1 MIDGLDEAAQEAW
14 RISSEVLSLLAGNAR
29 IIVATRDLAPIE
41 DGPGLVERLA
51 PQNLID
57 LGDTAN
63 RQDATEAVRAY
74 VARRPAGAVTWTM
87 HTASVAEAI
96 IRLARGEGEGLFL
109 LARVITSQLRAEPV
123 DTSQPDWEAT
133 LSQSVEAAFT
143 RDIERIPPLRRDGTD
158 LPAAA
163 RGAAGP
169 PWRGATALA
178 CPPTSGP

>member
-29 IIVATRDLAPIE
+29 IIVATRDLAPVE

-74 VARRPAGAVTWTM
+74 VARRSAP
-87 HTASVAEAI
+87 
-96 IRLARGEGEGLFL
+96 
-109 LARVITSQLRAEPV
+109 
-123 DTSQPDWEAT
+123 
-133 LSQSVEAAFT
+133 
-143 RDIERIPPLRRDGTD
+143 
-158 LPAAA
+158 
-163 RGAAGP
+163 
-169 PWRGATALA
+169 
-178 CPPTSGP
+178 

>member
-1 MIDGLDEAAQEAW
+1 M
-14 RISSEVLSLLAGNAR
+14 
-29 IIVATRDLAPIE
+29 
-41 DGPGLVERLA
+41 
-51 PQNLID
+51 
-57 LGDTAN
+57 
-63 RQDATEAVRAY
+63 RAY
-74 VARRPAGAVTWTM
+74 VARRSAGAVTGTM

-143 RDIERIPPLRRDGTD
+143 RDIERTPPLRRDGTD

-163 RGAAGP
+163 RGAADRPG
-169 PWRGATALA
+169 GATALA